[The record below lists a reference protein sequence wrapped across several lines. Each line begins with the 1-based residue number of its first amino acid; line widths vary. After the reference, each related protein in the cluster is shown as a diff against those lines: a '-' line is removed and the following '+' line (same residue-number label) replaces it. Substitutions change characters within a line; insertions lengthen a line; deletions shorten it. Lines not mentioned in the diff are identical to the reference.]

1 MRLFALLPLII
12 CTLLAA
18 GCSTSPPPV
27 PRQTLPDE
35 ADSPL
40 GTPLGTQP
48 RDPLF
53 RGAPLILD
61 RTDLRFGTT
70 VHLTHIP
77 TRQELYDLHIVSG
90 LAHVVITLSQ
100 WPTTYAN
107 LQDLDQAPEEAD
119 LIVILPGYPPSQQ
132 AADAWN
138 LLSSRVR
145 IVVVVNDLPPSNAVI
160 DDLNKM
166 RGLERVIAQIDDP
179 RRTGF
184 ERLQR
189 PLSFRLVVE

>member
-1 MRLFALLPLII
+1 MRLYSLLPLLI
-12 CTLLAA
+12 CTLLA
-18 GCSTSPPPV
+18 GCSTSPPPI
-27 PRQTLPDE
+27 PRQASPDE

-40 GTPLGTQP
+40 GTPLAEQS

-77 TRQELYDLHIVSG
+77 TRQELYDFHIVSG

-100 WPTTYAN
+100 WPTAYAK
-107 LQDLDQAPEEAD
+107 LQELDQAPEEAD

-132 AADAWN
+132 AAEAWIVRRGVGDRSGWRNDAGHG
-138 LLSSRVR
+138 
-145 IVVVVNDLPPSNAVI
+145 AVQRSI
-160 DDLNKM
+160 PLITVM
-166 RGLERVIAQIDDP
+166 TQALG
-179 RRTGF
+179 RR
-184 ERLQR
+184 
-189 PLSFRLVVE
+189 